1 MVVFLGVAGVAEA
14 HAILLSSEPTIGS
27 LVARAPTVL
36 TLHFSEPVTIGA
48 RPLRMMLAR
57 SGREVRLGH
66 AHQIS
71 AGRTLLVPL
80 LASTDAASLGG
91 VLIVDWSV
99 VSDDGDPVS
108 GEYQFAVGSGT
119 PRAAA
124 RPTLFGTVLPAP
136 LRVLAQWLSIG
147 GITLAL
153 FALLRPFR
161 TTSSDAR
168 IVALAGAA
176 AAALGRVIMLADLSA
191 RSGTRTALDGRAGL
205 AAAVA
210 AILFVM
216 VGVAALRTRRGS
228 LLLLVGAALAMISGG
243 HAAAA
248 VAEPFGTLLWGTHL
262 LAGAAWLGTLAGL
275 VLLAGTARDRE
286 EAELRSA
293 LAAYTRIALVSV
305 ALLVA
310 SASVIAWSEI
320 GSLGALVE
328 TAYGRIAIAK
338 TVLLLGALAIATW
351 QRTRTL
357 RTLATKR
364 RSFSRLLRIE
374 LAALTLATLLGG
386 VLADTLP
393 GAAEQR
399 AQSLA
404 SQLAPP
410 SGAAVQLAALAGR
423 YTVFLAA
430 RPTSITVSV
439 LGLDGAPLEHAD
451 VELSIENRNGTPG
464 PLETR
469 TCGRGCYSAPT
480 PTRIGSR
487 RVTIAIHT
495 ATATGS
501 ASFAVP
507 ATLPPSQGALLA
519 RVIAK
524 LRARTNLRL
533 SEAVTSDGDTT
544 GRSRPIANT
553 SGASFAKEALLL
565 PDGAIDARLEL
576 DRRDPPGVRVLS
588 FFLPGASV
596 WHALSITRDERLLQD
611 HWITPRHSI
620 TTVLR

>member
-1 MVVFLGVAGVAEA
+1 MLT
-14 HAILLSSEPTIGS
+14 SEPAIGS

-36 TLHFSEPVTIGA
+36 TLHFSERVTLGA
-48 RPLRMMLAR
+48 RPLRVRVAT
-57 SGREVRLGH
+57 GRRELRLGR
-66 AHQIS
+66 ARQIG

-80 LASTDAASLGG
+80 LASTDAASVGG
-91 VLIVDWSV
+91 VVTVDWSI

-108 GEYQFAVGSGT
+108 GEYQFAIGTGT

-136 LRVLAQWLSIG
+136 PRVLAQWLSIG
-147 GITLAL
+147 GITLVL
-153 FALLRPFR
+153 FALLPPFR
-161 TTSSDAR
+161 TGRSDPR

-176 AAALGRVIMLADLSA
+176 AAALGRVIVLADLIA
-191 RSGTRTALDGRAGL
+191 RSGTDAALDGRAGL
-205 AAAVA
+205 AAVVA
-210 AILFVM
+210 ASLFALT
-216 VGVAALRTRRGS
+216 GIAALRTRLGA
-228 LLLLVGAALAMISGG
+228 LVLLVGAALAITSGG

-248 VAEPFGTLLWGTHL
+248 VAEPFGTLVWGAHL
-262 LAGAAWLGTLAGL
+262 LAGAAWVGTLAGF
-275 VLLAGTARDRE
+275 VLLAGTARNRE

-293 LAAYTRIALVSV
+293 LAAYTRIALGSV

-320 GSLGALVE
+320 GSLDALVE

-338 TVLLLGALAIATW
+338 TVLLLGALAIAAW

-357 RTLATKR
+357 RTLTTKR
-364 RSFSRLLRIE
+364 RAFSRLLRVE

-393 GAAEQR
+393 AAAEQR
-399 AQSLA
+399 AQSVA
-404 SQLAPP
+404 SQLGPP
-410 SGAAVQLAALAGR
+410 SGPAVQLAALAGR

-439 LGLDGAPLEHAD
+439 LGLDGAPLEHAH
-451 VELSIENRNGTPG
+451 VELSIENRDGIPG

-469 TCGRGCYSAPT
+469 TCGRGSYSAPT

-487 RVTIAIHT
+487 RVTITIHA

-501 ASFAVP
+501 ASFDVP
-507 ATLPPSQGALLA
+507 ATVPPPQNTLLA
-519 RVIAK
+519 RVVAK

-533 SEAVTSDGDTT
+533 SEAVTSNGETT
-544 GRSRPIANT
+544 GRSRPIAST

-576 DRRDPPGVRVLS
+576 DHQGPAGVRVLS
-588 FFLPGASV
+588 FYLAGASA

>member
-1 MVVFLGVAGVAEA
+1 MLT
-14 HAILLSSEPTIGS
+14 SEPAIGS

-36 TLHFSEPVTIGA
+36 TLHFSERVTLGA
-48 RPLRMMLAR
+48 RPLRVRVAT
-57 SGREVRLGH
+57 GRRELRLGR
-66 AHQIS
+66 ARQIG

-80 LASTDAASLGG
+80 LASTDAASVGG
-91 VLIVDWSV
+91 VVTVDWSI

-108 GEYQFAVGSGT
+108 GEYQFAIGTGT

-136 LRVLAQWLSIG
+136 PRVLAQWLSIG
-147 GITLAL
+147 GITLVL
-153 FALLRPFR
+153 FALLPPFR
-161 TTSSDAR
+161 TGRSDPR

-176 AAALGRVIMLADLSA
+176 AAALGRVIVLADLIA
-191 RSGTRTALDGRAGL
+191 RSGTDAALDGRAGL
-205 AAAVA
+205 AAVVA
-210 AILFVM
+210 ASLFALT
-216 VGVAALRTRRGS
+216 GIAALRTRRGA
-228 LLLLVGAALAMISGG
+228 LVLLVGAALAITSGG

-248 VAEPFGTLLWGTHL
+248 VAEPFGTLVWGAHL
-262 LAGAAWLGTLAGL
+262 LAGAAWVGTLAGF
-275 VLLAGTARDRE
+275 VLLAGTARNRE

-293 LAAYTRIALVSV
+293 LAAYTRIALGSV

-320 GSLGALVE
+320 GSLDALVE

-338 TVLLLGALAIATW
+338 TVLLLGALAIAAW

-357 RTLATKR
+357 RTLTTKR
-364 RSFSRLLRIE
+364 RAFSRLLRVE

-393 GAAEQR
+393 AAAEQR
-399 AQSLA
+399 AQSVA
-404 SQLAPP
+404 SQLGPP
-410 SGAAVQLAALAGR
+410 SGPAVQLAALAGR

-439 LGLDGAPLEHAD
+439 LGLDGAPLEHAH
-451 VELSIENRNGTPG
+451 VELSIENRDGIPG

-469 TCGRGCYSAPT
+469 TCGRGSYSAPT

-487 RVTIAIHT
+487 RVTITIHA

-501 ASFAVP
+501 ASFDVP
-507 ATLPPSQGALLA
+507 ATVPPPQNTLLA
-519 RVIAK
+519 RVVAK

-533 SEAVTSDGDTT
+533 SEAVTSNGETT
-544 GRSRPIANT
+544 GRSRPIAST

-576 DRRDPPGVRVLS
+576 DHQGPAGVRVLS
-588 FFLPGASV
+588 FYLAGASA